1 MKMKCLC
8 NIQCRL
14 LKYLDMFGKQPE
26 IYYKGSPKKT
36 SWIGMIFSV
45 SFVLIYFAFFVYK
58 LVRMLKKYDV
68 VFYDTFSCAEEPPIV
83 NLTNENFYG
92 GFALEDPITY
102 DPFINEDIY
111 IPKAYFKRAEKKDGK
126 FEWQVEEL
134 ELERCQIEK
143 FGSLYKEIFKK
154 KNMQNY
160 YCFKEMDFSL
170 VGHYN
175 YGVYSFFYIQFFP
188 CINTTEKHNCKP
200 LEEIDYYLK
209 NTFLSFEFQDIDLNP
224 NDYDKPF
231 RPKSV
236 DVYTSIGKRLFK
248 EVHAHYQLVEVQ
260 TDMDWLGLDEITN
273 IKSEHYL
280 KFDELAEMYNILD
293 NNIYET
299 GESFCDFSIKLSEEM
314 KIEKRTYTKLLTIL
328 GDVGGLMEVI
338 FTIFSII
345 SSFTVDILYDISLVN
360 NLFNFD
366 LSKKVVILKEK
377 KSEEKKNKID
387 MNNIEVVE
395 PKINKLPNNLK
406 KSRNS
411 HSHSLYS
418 EYNETNTTGNRFT
431 EDNLKN
437 KLDNDN
443 YSIASDVKNKRKKSR
458 FKPQSNLLCLNNA
471 INNIEYSKKD
481 IIKIKMKK
489 PINQNGVNT
498 IIINNVETTE
508 ENNQQKKN
516 IISKI
521 KIARSYI
528 YLCFCCIRRKKKMY
542 NYLLDEGMRIIS
554 EKIDIFNIF
563 NKMYRDGEI
572 AEKEAIKNTIEMSDE
587 CKLKLKS
594 L

>member
-1 MKMKCLC
+1 MNPQQQKRKKPNYARTISFLFKLKKVY
-8 NIQCRL
+8 IQCKNSEKIIL
-14 LKYLDMFGKQPE
+14 
-26 IYYKGSPKKT
+26 
-36 SWIGMIFSV
+36 
-45 SFVLIYFAFFVYK
+45 
-58 LVRMLKKYDV
+58 
-68 VFYDTFSCAEEPPIV
+68 
-83 NLTNENFYG
+83 
-92 GFALEDPITY
+92 
-102 DPFINEDIY
+102 
-111 IPKAYFKRAEKKDGK
+111 EKKDLSK
-126 FEWQVEEL
+126 IL
-134 ELERCQIEK
+134 K
-143 FGSLYKEIFKK
+143 LYKKQIKDIYDYMEFIYEEKKEKEKGQIGVFDVKYKLLLCLIKNFYIRFDEDEKPFKFQINSILKIFNLIKLTQKERMDYLTLYKVDKLEDYHGKKIILLQKGEIPKKSFKRNFK
-154 KNMQNY
+154 DKNMNDNENKNKKDNENSDDKTQNVK
-160 YCFKEMDFSL
+160 KEDNDVRKISNL
-170 VGHYN
+170 N
-175 YGVYSFFYIQFFP
+175 
-188 CINTTEKHNCKP
+188 
-200 LEEIDYYLK
+200 EIK
-209 NTFLSFEFQDIDLNP
+209 NIFERRVSKDNIDN
-224 NDYDKPF
+224 K
-231 RPKSV
+231 KS
-236 DVYTSIGKRLFK
+236 GKRGSKNFEK
-248 EVHAHYQLVEVQ
+248 E
-260 TDMDWLGLDEITN
+260 
-273 IKSEHYL
+273 
-280 KFDELAEMYNILD
+280 
-293 NNIYET
+293 
-299 GESFCDFSIKLSEEM
+299 
-314 KIEKRTYTKLLTIL
+314 
-328 GDVGGLMEVI
+328 
-338 FTIFSII
+338 
-345 SSFTVDILYDISLVN
+345 
-360 NLFNFD
+360 
-366 LSKKVVILKEK
+366 EK
-377 KSEEKKNKID
+377 KTEEKKNKID